1 MSARRKSAV
10 GLGAANNVKIKPT
23 SMNFNIKNEALRGE
37 TKGTKPATNP
47 SSIKEV
53 LTMMILHICKK
64 TIFFDIRLKVGL
76 YIMCLFIISLIG
88 GKHFHFFSLNLP
100 QKISITSL
108 CIFLNN
114 IFHNHRAYIGKYRNS
129 QAVIILALRFS
140 N

>member
-23 SMNFNIKNEALRGE
+23 SMNFNNFNIKNESLRGE

-88 GKHFHFFSLNLP
+88 GKHFHFSHSFFP
-100 QKISITSL
+100 KK
-108 CIFLNN
+108 FP
-114 IFHNHRAYIGKYRNS
+114 
-129 QAVIILALRFS
+129 
-140 N
+140 